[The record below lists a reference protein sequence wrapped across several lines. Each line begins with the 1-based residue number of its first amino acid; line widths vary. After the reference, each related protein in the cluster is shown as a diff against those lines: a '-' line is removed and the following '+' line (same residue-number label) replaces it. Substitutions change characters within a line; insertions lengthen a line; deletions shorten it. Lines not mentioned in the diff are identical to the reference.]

1 MGLFGAPERIKI
13 MSEREEFRK
22 ELFAEANMVRE
33 GVLGDYGH
41 TLRQDYIDMVVYLE
55 GNDLI
60 DWVAQVMF
68 PTDPDNPGDCLS
80 IMREDHLPR
89 IHELYMN
96 GYLNSIKPRTIPG
109 AKFFY
114 EKEYDEEFND
124 E

>member
-1 MGLFGAPERIKI
+1 LGLFGAPERIKI
-13 MSEREEFRK
+13 MSKREEFRK
-22 ELFAEANMVRE
+22 ELFDHANMVRE
-33 GVLGDYGH
+33 WVLGDYGH
-41 TLRQDYIDMVVYLE
+41 TLTKEYTNMVVHLE

-68 PTDPDNPGDCLS
+68 PTDPDKPENRLS

-89 IHELYMN
+89 IDELYMN